1 MKKFLS
7 LVLALVMTM
16 SLVTISAGAKDFTDA
31 DKVNYDEA
39 IAVLSAVK
47 VIDGYTDGSFKPQT
61 QLNRG
66 QAAKIICNLI
76 LGPTTAAELHATA
89 APFSDVPAD
98 NIFAGYI
105 TYCANKGIIG
115 GYADGTFRPTGT
127 LTGYAFMKMLLGAL
141 GYDANV
147 EGYNIPGSWS
157 IQVAKQAIGIGLNK
171 GLKDTFDGTKP
182 VTREEA
188 CLYALNTLKA
198 DLVEYGSKT
207 NITVGGSAV
216 VIGDSEAKAQKWNN
230 SITKIENIKK
240 DGYIQFA
247 EQYFPKLELEIG
259 NGIYGRPTN
268 VWKLKK
274 AEIGAFTSIEP
285 TVVYTEG
292 TASED
297 VYKDLGKVVCDKNEY
312 DWSAYVNGKAV
323 PYKEVVAPEKS
334 EDDDYAYTG
343 DGTVTEIY
351 VDDDAETVT
360 VCEINYYLGQVT
372 KVKSDDDGEY
382 ITVNVLSKEPKL
394 NEKTFYVEGY
404 EEDDYVVFTVDYND
418 DDKYIIGEV
427 CEPETV
433 SGDVTRVELD
443 KDADVEDA
451 EYGKTYLKM
460 DGDKHV
466 YSAAGHIVYDLSA
479 ANKLAHPELNED
491 YTLYLDPNGFVLA
504 FEKTEAE
511 VDQYLY
517 VKDSDEEL
525 KDWVAK
531 VVLTDAT
538 SAKVDL
544 KEDLKKVPDN
554 ATVAGTNNPAVLI
567 GNKIKWVDDDRDG
580 KITNIDKTNIDER
593 VWKYSVSDKGVYTLT
608 YVAQEVLGLPQKD
621 GEYTAKIFNGKAYIT
636 DGDNDYI
643 VDKQTVFVDMVNDKA
658 YTGYNEV
665 PNVEKAHLIVVGGK
679 VADVVFI
686 LDGEIY
692 DEDSTYF
699 VLEKTTRESLKYDDD
714 PYWNYTKAYVNGDK
728 TGVIV
733 AYDALT
739 KDYTKLDA
747 VTWANKLVY
756 KAVKTIDE
764 QYIQEVQIAA
774 SKVEGDV
781 TAVGDDAFWI
791 TDVKDTKHKF
801 DCDEETVFVTVEFD
815 EKAKL
820 TSISEGDLNDMDLDE
835 DDYDVFVKVLK
846 TSDND
851 EHADLVYIFTKEK
864 AEAVIPGIGGADE
877 WARIT
882 NTSSSAL
889 TAEIIGV
896 DAVGEGYTALELCK
910 QAMKDAGYTYKY
922 TDANGE
928 LVGMMGDRIY
938 TFTNNISSAYEV
950 TLTENVEAV
959 SIASDKTA
967 YVVQGTKLNVTLV
980 NKADWNQQGKDM
992 YNVTADG
999 FTASEVV
1006 TDGKTMTV
1014 TLTCNDDLTEDTE
1027 VTLSWSKK

>member
-141 GYDANV
+141 GYDANT

-334 EDDDYAYTG
+334 EGDDYAYTG

-443 KDADVEDA
+443 KDADVKDA

-538 SAKVDL
+538 SVKVDL
-544 KEDLKKVPDN
+544 KEDLKKVPAN
-554 ATVAGTNNPAVLI
+554 TGI
-567 GNKIKWVDDDRDG
+567 GDKIEWVDDNRDG
-580 KITNIDKTNIDER
+580 LITSFDKTNIDER

-608 YVAQEVLGLPQKD
+608 YVEQEELGIPQKD

-636 DGDNDYI
+636 DGNNDYI

-665 PNVEKAHLIVVGGK
+665 PNIEKAHLIVVGGK

-739 KDYTKLDA
+739 KDYTKLEA

-774 SKVEGDV
+774 SKVEGKV

-791 TDVKDTKHKF
+791 TDMKDTKHKF

-815 EKAKL
+815 DKAKL

-864 AEAVIPGIGGADE
+864 GEAVVEGPSDANMLKSVTVNGRVAVIAGAYE
-877 WARIT
+877 
-882 NTSSSAL
+882 
-889 TAEIIGV
+889 TAEEAVENAAKVVLSTDTAQTYKFKVTTKMV
-896 DAVGEGYTALELCK
+896 DGKGEVVADGTNVYGAYKTYDSVAAAKDCDLVAADATAAGLNAAQIDLGTAAVGNTI
-910 QAMKDAGYTYKY
+910 
-922 TDANGE
+922 
-928 LVGMMGDRIY
+928 VMM
-938 TFTNNISSAYEV
+938 
-950 TLTENVEAV
+950 TENFGVV
-959 SIASDKTA
+959 NYYA
-967 YVVQGTKLNVTLV
+967 YTLV
-980 NKADWNQQGKDM
+980 K
-992 YNVTADG
+992 
-999 FTASEVV
+999 
-1006 TDGKTMTV
+1006 
-1014 TLTCNDDLTEDTE
+1014 
-1027 VTLSWSKK
+1027 